1 MWLDG
6 LHSFYQG
13 LNTHTIYSSF
23 FGSLALGLISHYM
36 ARTKREPAIIFMV
49 PGIIPLVP
57 GGLAFDATKNL
68 VLLDFS
74 KAINTMLEVTLIAG
88 AIALGL
94 LFADQISKIIL
105 SGFARTRKEYNII
118 YTIVDN
124 RKRVAPRARAF
135 KVKLF
140 ISIIYHIFNFFSE
153 RFKINRLN
161 SSLSIRFN
169 LG

>member
-1 MWLDG
+1 
-6 LHSFYQG
+6 
-13 LNTHTIYSSF
+13 
-23 FGSLALGLISHYM
+23 
-36 ARTKREPAIIFMV
+36 MV

-74 KAINTMLEVTLIAG
+74 KAINTMLEVTLIVG

-124 RKRVAPRARAF
+124 RKRVAP
-135 KVKLF
+135 
-140 ISIIYHIFNFFSE
+140 
-153 RFKINRLN
+153 
-161 SSLSIRFN
+161 
-169 LG
+169 

>member
-1 MWLDG
+1 
-6 LHSFYQG
+6 
-13 LNTHTIYSSF
+13 
-23 FGSLALGLISHYM
+23 
-36 ARTKREPAIIFMV
+36 MV

-74 KAINTMLEVTLIAG
+74 KAINTMLEVTLILAPLRS
-88 AIALGL
+88 AYV
-94 LFADQISKIIL
+94 ADQISKIIL

-124 RKRVAPRARAF
+124 RKARGSLEPALF

>member
-1 MWLDG
+1 MFWILNLIFSHTASLFFCVIFDAPRKLYLSCG
-6 LHSFYQG
+6 FVGACGWMVYILFYQG
-13 LNTHTIYSSF
+13 LTTHTIYSSF

-105 SGFARTRKEYNII
+105 SGFARTRKRI
-118 YTIVDN
+118 
-124 RKRVAPRARAF
+124 
-135 KVKLF
+135 
-140 ISIIYHIFNFFSE
+140 
-153 RFKINRLN
+153 
-161 SSLSIRFN
+161 
-169 LG
+169 